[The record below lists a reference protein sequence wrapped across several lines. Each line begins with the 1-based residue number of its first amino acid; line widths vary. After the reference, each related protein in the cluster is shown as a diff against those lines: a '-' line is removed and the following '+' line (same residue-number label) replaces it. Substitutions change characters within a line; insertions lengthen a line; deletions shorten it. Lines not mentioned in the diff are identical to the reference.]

1 MKRIAIGTRG
11 SPLALWQARHVASLI
26 RSIHPD
32 IVIVETVIV
41 TSGDKFQGKT
51 AAEISVGGK
60 EVWVKEIE
68 EALLS
73 GAVDLAVHSL
83 KDVPAFLPEGLVL
96 GAFPARADPR
106 DALVGAS
113 SLTALRQGA
122 RVGTTSVR
130 RICQLRALRPDLQ
143 FHPLRGN
150 VETRLRRVE
159 EGVVDAA
166 ILASAGLDRLGF
178 ADRVGARLGLHEVLP
193 AVGQGAL
200 AIEIRRDDE
209 DRQAL
214 CAHLN
219 DPDTAIAVAA
229 ERALLAA
236 LGGSCQTPIGG
247 HAWLEG
253 GRLHVEGVVGEIE
266 GSHLQRER
274 AVGTPQQ
281 AIELGEAVA
290 WRLRRA

>member
-26 RSIHPD
+26 RAIHPD
-32 IVIVETVIV
+32 IEIVETIIV

-51 AAEISVGGK
+51 AAEISAGGK

-73 GAVDLAVHSL
+73 GAVDIAVHSL

-96 GAFPARADPR
+96 GAFPMRADPR
-106 DALVGAS
+106 DALVGAP
-113 SLTALRQGA
+113 SLAALPEGA

-150 VETRLRRVE
+150 VETRLQRVND
-159 EGVVDAA
+159 GVVDAA

-178 ADRVGARLGLHEVLP
+178 SDRIGARLGLHEVLP
-193 AVGQGAL
+193 AVGQGSL
-200 AIEIRRDDE
+200 AIEIRRDDRE
-209 DRQAL
+209 RQAL
-214 CAHLN
+214 GAKLN
-219 DPDTAIAVAA
+219 HPDTATAVAA

-253 GRLHVEGVVGEIE
+253 GLLHVHGAVGEIE
-266 GSHLQRER
+266 GSRLQRASVTGPADR
-274 AVGTPQQ
+274 AV
-281 AIELGEAVA
+281 ALGEGVA
-290 WRLRRA
+290 LRLQHA

>member
-1 MKRIAIGTRG
+1 
-11 SPLALWQARHVASLI
+11 LWQARHVASMI
-26 RSIHPD
+26 RTIHPD
-32 IVIVETVIV
+32 IEIVETIIV

-51 AAEISVGGK
+51 AAEISPGGK

-96 GAFPARADPR
+96 GAFPRRADPR
-106 DALVGAS
+106 DALVGAT
-113 SLTALRQGA
+113 SLAALREGA

-178 ADRVGARLGLHEVLP
+178 SDRIGARLSFHEVLP
-193 AVGQGAL
+193 AVGQGSL
-200 AIEIRRDDE
+200 AIEIRSDDRE
-209 DRQAL
+209 CQAL

-219 DPDTAIAVAA
+219 DPDTATAVAA
-229 ERALLAA
+229 ERALLEA

-247 HAWLEG
+247 HAWLDG
-253 GRLHVEGVVGEIE
+253 GLLQVHGVVGEIE
-266 GSHLQRER
+266 GDRLQRES
-274 AVGTPQQ
+274 ASGAPEQ
-281 AIELGEAVA
+281 AVA
-290 WRLRRA
+290 LGQVVALRLRGT